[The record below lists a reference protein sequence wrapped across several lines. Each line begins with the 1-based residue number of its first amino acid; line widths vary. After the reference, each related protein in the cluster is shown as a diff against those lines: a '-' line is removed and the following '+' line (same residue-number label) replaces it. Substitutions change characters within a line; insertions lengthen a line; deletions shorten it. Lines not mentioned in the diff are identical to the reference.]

1 MMQHVSTDDR
11 RDMATS
17 VQLDITWD
25 GPVAGVAEHRLS
37 LTAFGPAL
45 EKLLTAAKRIA
56 SNTVTKAA
64 EPSETGRL
72 AKLAHGID
80 IQIAGVVGNSTGV
93 QGLLTFD
100 APANYQDRLFFSLP
114 ERTGLELLEAIESEN
129 AGESRNL
136 AVRNFLR
143 ALPPGLKRQRYLL
156 HENGRVIKDLDLG
169 AVKVPDGMLSLPY
182 LQEIVGM
189 VTGVGFDPGRNEV
202 RVRTEDTANF
212 TAMAT
217 ERQVN
222 SALELRHEKIRA
234 LFLHSEVIGNKLLTL
249 VTEES
254 ERPTFSD
261 DEYIFEKWG
270 RTFQELA

>member
-1 MMQHVSTDDR
+1 MQHVSTDHG

-17 VQLDITWD
+17 IQLDITWD

-45 EKLLTAAKRIA
+45 DKLLTAAKRIA

-129 AGESRNL
+129 AGESRNV

-143 ALPPGLKRQRYLL
+143 ALPPGLSRQRYFL
-156 HENGRVIKDLDLG
+156 HENGRVIKDLELG
-169 AVKVPDGMLSLPY
+169 AVKVPEGMLSLPY

-189 VTGVGFDPGRNEV
+189 VSGVGFDPGKSEV
-202 RVRTEDTANF
+202 RLKTDEPANV
-212 TAMAT
+212 TMMAT
-217 ERQVN
+217 EQQVN
-222 SALELRHEKIRA
+222 NALVLRHEKIRA
-234 LFLHSEVIGNKLLTL
+234 LLLHSEVIGNKLLTL
-249 VTEES
+249 VS
-254 ERPTFSD
+254 EDSPRPSYSD
-261 DEYIFEKWG
+261 EEYIFEKWE
-270 RTFQELA
+270 RTLQELA